1 MKKEKA
7 TSPEKKAALEAI
19 KAEFKGTDC
28 GTQRTRIL
36 AALKRG
42 FAVNTHEARRFLD
55 IYYPPARIK
64 ELRDLGEHI
73 ATHWQHVT
81 TEAGDLHR
89 VGLYVLENGVNHAA
103 PQ

>member
-19 KAEFKGTDC
+19 RTEFKGTDSQ
-28 GTQRTRIL
+28 TQRTRML
-36 AALKRG
+36 EALKRG

-55 IYYPPARIK
+55 VYYPPARIK
-64 ELRDLGEHI
+64 ELRDLGERI

-89 VGLYVLENGVNHAA
+89 VGLYVLESGA
-103 PQ
+103 PHETA